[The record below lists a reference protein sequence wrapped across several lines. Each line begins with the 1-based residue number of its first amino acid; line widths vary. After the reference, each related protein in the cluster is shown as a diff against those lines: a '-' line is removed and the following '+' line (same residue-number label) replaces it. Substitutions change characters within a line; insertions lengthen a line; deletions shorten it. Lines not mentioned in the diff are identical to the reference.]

1 MDMLIKLVSSTMQSF
16 SLVLVF
22 VLGLFGAKYPV
33 IINCLA
39 EERPHKDQ
47 KIAREAYRRKLK
59 EQVIT
64 GCWIPLA
71 IYLIAITIYSPVVI
85 KVVKSEKWYREPIL
99 NGFVFA
105 NILLLGL
112 TFWTIFL
119 MRKLYKNINECKKA
133 TSA

>member
-1 MDMLIKLVSSTMQSF
+1 MQSF

-47 KIAREAYRRKLK
+47 KIAREAYRLKLR

-64 GCWIPLA
+64 GCWIPLG
-71 IYLIAITIYSPVVI
+71 IYLIAIMIYLPVVI
-85 KVVKSEKWYREPIL
+85 KVVNSEKWYREPIL

-105 NILLLGL
+105 NLLLVGL
-112 TFWTIFL
+112 TFWTIL
-119 MRKLYKNINECKKA
+119 LTVKLYKKINKCKKA
-133 TSA
+133 TS